1 MATFSSVTKQ
11 HVLQAIAEYDSRG
24 DDGFLETY
32 GFEPTPGYRL
42 SHDGRDYDA
51 KAVLG
56 VAHRFATGRLA
67 TPEDFHGGMGDAV
80 AILRRR
86 GFRVSEPASARRAA
100 PVRTAPSRAPRSS
113 RAAASTRPSTRRA
126 TDPPPP
132 VICPTCSMALPAT
145 GVCDY
150 CG

>member
-1 MATFSSVTKQ
+1 MATFSSVSKQ
-11 HVLQAIAEYDSRG
+11 HVLQSIAEYDARG
-24 DDGFLETY
+24 DDDFLETY

-51 KAVLG
+51 KAVLA
-56 VAHRFATGRLA
+56 VAHRFATGRMA
-67 TPEDFHGGMGDAV
+67 TPEDFHGGMADAV

-86 GFRVSEPASARRAA
+86 GFQVTEPASARRAA
-100 PVRTAPSRAPRSS
+100 PARRAPSRVPGSS
-113 RAAASTRPSTRRA
+113 RAAASTRPSSRRSG
-126 TDPPPP
+126 DPAPPK
-132 VICPTCSMALPAT
+132 ICPTCSTALPAT

>member
-11 HVLQAIAEYDSRG
+11 HILQALAEYDSRG
-24 DDGFLETY
+24 GDDFLETY

-42 SHDGRDYDA
+42 SHEGRDYDVR
-51 KAVLG
+51 AVLG
-56 VAHRFATGRLA
+56 VAHRFATGRMA
-67 TPEDFHGGMGDAV
+67 TPEDFHGGLDDAV

-86 GFRVSEPASARRAA
+86 GFQVTEPAAVRRAA

-113 RAAASTRPSTRRA
+113 RASASTRPVGRRA
-126 TDPPPP
+126 ADPPPP
-132 VICPTCSMALPAT
+132 KICPTCSTALPAT